1 MLQLHEYQQQSLDA
15 LAEYLRLTVERD
27 NADTAFYEMTG
38 RPYRKV
44 PGLESMPYVCLR
56 VPTGGGKT
64 FMACHALGLV
74 AREYLRVERTLCLWL
89 VPSNA
94 IREQTL
100 AALRNRRHP
109 YRLALDNDFGRRVS
123 VMDLSEA
130 LYLQR
135 GTLASDTAIVVTTL
149 QSLRVEDTDGRKVYE
164 TNGALEHHFDV
175 LDPLQREVLE
185 RESEREVIYSLAN
198 VLRLHRPVVIMDE
211 AHNARTKLTFDTLTR
226 FFPAG
231 IVEFTATPET
241 KHQPSKGR
249 FASNVLHHVS
259 ARELKEAHMVKLPIK
274 LRTGPDWRTIVQEAL
289 DTEEKLRKLA
299 AKEAKATG
307 EHIRPMVLFQAESVT
322 RDDVNVDVLKEELIS
337 EFDRPEDQ
345 IAIATGSTREIDDL
359 DLFDPDCPIR
369 YIITVKALA
378 EGWDCSFAYI
388 LCSLSGIST
397 PRAVEQILGRILRL
411 PNAREKQHEE
421 LNCAYALAASEDFY
435 QTAMSLRDALIEGAG
450 FQAMEAEDFVQP
462 ERQTDLGPLFQPGAG
477 VERRER
483 REPSVPFAIPLLGVR
498 VGKQLQLFEHDRLVA
513 GDWDLTSCDATLT
526 EDEFPSV
533 MERMETGELDADDD
547 GKMQVSFVKELHLQ
561 LSFGDM
567 ARGWTL
573 PTLVAWLDHHTA
585 HRFVPARQSAPFID
599 KVVEALT
606 ESRGL
611 SLDQL
616 VRDRFRLAEAIER
629 KMLDHYRAAAA
640 KGFQQLLL
648 DPADLDVEVSAELAL
663 TMEEDD
669 YAPNQYYEH
678 PERFVKHLFPVIG
691 ALDNDDEVQCA
702 SYLDRMEEIEVWVRN
717 LARKENSFWLQTSTD
732 KFYPDFLARLTD
744 GRYLVVEYKSV
755 DRWSNDDSQEKRRI
769 GAVWEAQSDGQC
781 LFVMP
786 KGQDWS
792 AIQAKISGA

>member
-1 MLQLHEYQQQSLDA
+1 LLQLHEYQQQSLDA
-15 LAEYLRLTVERD
+15 LAEYLRLTVERE

-44 PGLESMPYVCLR
+44 PGLEPMPYVCLR

-74 AREYLRVERTLCLWL
+74 ARDYLRVERTLCLWL

-100 AALRNRRHP
+100 NALRNRRHP
-109 YRLALDNDFGRRVS
+109 YRLALDNDFGGRVS

-175 LDPLQREVLE
+175 LDPMQRAVLE
-185 RESEREVIYSLAN
+185 TESEGAVIYSLAN
-198 VLRLHRPVVIMDE
+198 VLRLHRPVAIMDE
-211 AHNARTKLTFDTLTR
+211 AHNARTKLTFATLTR

-274 LRTGPDWRTIVQEAL
+274 LRTGSDWRTIVRDAL
-289 DTEEKLRKLA
+289 DTEEELRKLA

-307 EHIRPMVLFQAESVT
+307 EPIRPMVLFQAESVT

-337 EFDRPEDQ
+337 EFGVPEDT
-345 IAIATGSTREIDDL
+345 IAIATGSTRELDDL
-359 DLFDPDCPIR
+359 DLFHPDCPIR

-435 QTAMSLRDALIEGAG
+435 QAAMSLRDALIEGAG
-450 FQAMEAEDFVQP
+450 FQAMEAEDFVQGTQQP
-462 ERQTDLGPLFQPGAG
+462 ELPLFRGGA
-477 VERRER
+477 VAERRER
-483 REPSVPFAIPLLGVR
+483 REPSTPFAIPLLGVR
-498 VGKQLQLFEHDRLVA
+498 VGKQLRLFEHDRLVA

-526 EDEFPSV
+526 EDEFPSAL
-533 MERMETGELDADDD
+533 ERMETGELDADED
-547 GKMQVSFVKELHLQ
+547 GQIQVSFVKELHRQ
-561 LSFGDM
+561 LSFADV

-599 KVVEALT
+599 KVVFGLT

-663 TMEEDD
+663 AMEEDD

-678 PERFVKHLFPVIG
+678 PEQFPKHLFPVIG
-691 ALDNDDEVQCA
+691 DMNREEVACAQWLENCDDV
-702 SYLDRMEEIEVWVRN
+702 EVWVRN
-717 LARKENSFWLQTSTD
+717 LERKENSFWLQTSTD

-755 DRWSNDDSQEKRRI
+755 HGWSNDDSKEKRRI
-769 GAVWEAQSDGQC
+769 GAVWEAQSGGQC

-786 KGQDWS
+786 KGEDWS